1 MKRKIF
7 SLFLCSMVLTGGL
20 VSCRT
25 DKSTA
30 DTSLSSSTVEETT
43 EAATDQVAETEY
55 NTMKPPEEGWTIET
69 IAPTIRLCGKS
80 IELPFTIGSLGEDFK
95 FRDNTGIVT
104 YSGCEAFITAFK
116 KNENIDDPYSK
127 TIRKI
132 ASCEYYN
139 DDNFQNFFTINGI
152 GIGSDK
158 ESVIAAFGQPDFQT
172 DTAFE
177 YYSNHKKSDNYLV
190 RFSFGDLNIVQ
201 SAFVNLN
208 NE

>member
-1 MKRKIF
+1 MDNRND
-7 SLFLCSMVLTGGL
+7 S
-20 VSCRT
+20 
-25 DKSTA
+25 
-30 DTSLSSSTVEETT
+30 
-43 EAATDQVAETEY
+43 
-55 NTMKPPEEGWTIET
+55 
-69 IAPTIRLCGKS
+69 PTIRLCCKS
-80 IELPFTIGSLGEDFK
+80 IELPVTIGSLGEDFK

-139 DDNFQNFFTINGI
+139 DDDFQNSFTINGI

-158 ESVIAAFGQPDFQT
+158 ESVIAAFGQPDFQD

-177 YYSNHKKSDNYLV
+177 YYPNHTKSEKYLV
-190 RFSFGDLNIVQ
+190 RISFGNLNIVQ
-201 SAFVNLN
+201 SMFVNLI

>member
-1 MKRKIF
+1 MKRRIL
-7 SLFLCSMVLTGGL
+7 SLFLCSVILSGT
-20 VSCRT
+20 VSGCVTEKATT
-25 DKSTA
+25 D
-30 DTSLSSSTVEETT
+30 SLPSSLTVEK
-43 EAATDQVAETEY
+43 ATEY
-55 NTMKPPEEGWTIET
+55 KTIKLPKDGWTIET

-104 YSGCEAFITAFK
+104 YSGHEAFITAFK
-116 KNENIDDPYSK
+116 ENENIDDPYSK

-139 DDNFQNFFTINGI
+139 DDNFQNSFTINGI

-172 DTAFE
+172 DTSFE
-177 YYSNHKKSDNYLV
+177 YYSNHIKTDKYLV
-190 RFSFGDLNIVQ
+190 RFSFGNLNIVQ
-201 SAFVNLN
+201 SMFVNLI

>member
-1 MKRKIF
+1 M
-7 SLFLCSMVLTGGL
+7 
-20 VSCRT
+20 
-25 DKSTA
+25 
-30 DTSLSSSTVEETT
+30 
-43 EAATDQVAETEY
+43 
-55 NTMKPPEEGWTIET
+55 
-69 IAPTIRLCGKS
+69 
-80 IELPFTIGSLGEDFK
+80 GEDFK

-139 DDNFQNFFTINGI
+139 DDDFQNSFTINGI

-158 ESVIAAFGQPDFQT
+158 ESVIAAFGQPDFQD

-177 YYSNHKKSDNYLV
+177 YYPNHTKSEKYLV
-190 RFSFGDLNIVQ
+190 RISFGNLNIVQ
-201 SAFVNLN
+201 SMFVNLI

>member
-1 MKRKIF
+1 MKRKIL
-7 SLFLCSMVLTGGL
+7 SLFLCSIVLTGGL
-20 VSCRT
+20 VGCST

-30 DTSLSSSTVEETT
+30 DTSLPSSTVEETI

-55 NTMKPPEEGWTIET
+55 KTMDPPEEGWTIET

-80 IELPFTIGSLGEDFK
+80 IELPFAIGSLGEDFK

-177 YYSNHKKSDNYLV
+177 YYSNHNKSDNYLV

>member
-1 MKRKIF
+1 MKRKMC
-7 SLFLCSMVLTGGL
+7 SLFLCSMILSGAVLGCG
-20 VSCRT
+20 T
-25 DKSTA
+25 DESTA
-30 DTSLSSSTVEETT
+30 GTLTYSSTVEDT
-43 EAATDQVAETEY
+43 EHKII
-55 NTMKPPEEGWTIET
+55 KPPEEGWTIET

-80 IELPFTIGSLGEDFK
+80 IELPFTVGSLGEDFK

-104 YSGCEAFITAFK
+104 YSGHEAFITAFE

-132 ASCEYYN
+132 ASCEYYT
-139 DDNFQNFFTINGI
+139 DDNFQNSFTINGV

-177 YYSNHKKSDNYLV
+177 YYSNHTKSDNYLL

-201 SAFVNLN
+201 SMFVWLID
-208 NE
+208 E

>member
-1 MKRKIF
+1 MKRKML
-7 SLFLCSMVLTGGL
+7 SLFLCSFMLTCV
-20 VSCRT
+20 VSGCYA
-25 DKSTA
+25 DESTA
-30 DTSLSSSTVEETT
+30 NTSSSSSIVEET
-43 EAATDQVAETEY
+43 EY
-55 NTMKPPEEGWTIET
+55 KTMEPPEGGWTIET
-69 IAPTIRLCGKS
+69 VAQTIRLCDKS

-104 YSGCEAFITAFK
+104 YSGHEAFVTAFK
-116 KNENIDDPYSK
+116 KNENINDPYSK

-139 DDNFQNFFTINGI
+139 DDDFQNSFTINGI

-158 ESVIAAFGQPDFQT
+158 ESVIAAFGQPDFQD

-177 YYSNHKKSDNYLV
+177 YYPNHTKSEKYLV
-190 RFSFGDLNIVQ
+190 RISFGNLNIVQ
-201 SAFVNLN
+201 SMFVNLI